1 MTAKQQVWRAP
12 RLKGSNRHCEG
23 RSPEATSIAKALRR
37 RLGLASMLA
46 QRRLRPTCDTR
57 LVLFATSSFAI
68 SSLKAFAFNGCGE
81 VITLLRNVSLP
92 PITENKVFSDCP

>member
-1 MTAKQQVWRAP
+1 LRAKR
-12 RLKGSNRHCEG
+12 SNLYRQ
-23 RSPEATSIAKALRR
+23 AARR

-46 QRRLRPTCDTR
+46 QRRLWPTCDTR
-57 LVLFATSSFAI
+57 LVLFATSSFAMT
-68 SSLKAFAFNGCGE
+68 SLKAFAFNGCGE